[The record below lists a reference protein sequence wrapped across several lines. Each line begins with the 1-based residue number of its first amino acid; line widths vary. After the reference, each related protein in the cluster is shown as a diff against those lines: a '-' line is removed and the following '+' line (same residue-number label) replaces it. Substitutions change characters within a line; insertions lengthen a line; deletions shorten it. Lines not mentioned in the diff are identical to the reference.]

1 MSFLDIVQYAWVSVL
16 GQVIDVL
23 PSIIAALIIFILGL
37 VIGPIVGGLVARI
50 IRTIKVDQLIAKSGV
65 KEALGAFGDV
75 SISVLVGRLVK
86 WFIVVVSLIAS
97 ADVLELDQITG
108 ILTLIVN
115 YIPQVIVAI
124 IILAAGILI
133 GGVLESFVKKA
144 AHGLDHHV
152 ILAKFSRLSVV
163 VFAALAALIQ
173 LGVAPSLIEIA
184 FAGVVLA
191 LALAFGLGGRAK
203 AAETL
208 EKMF

>member
-1 MSFLDIVQYAWVSVL
+1 MSFLEVIQIAWINVL
-16 GQVIDVL
+16 GQVIGVL
-23 PSIIAALIIFILGL
+23 PSIVAAFIIFILGL

-50 IRTIKVDQLIAKSGV
+50 IRAMKIDQLIAKSGI
-65 KEALGAFGDV
+65 KEALGAFGDI

-86 WFIVVVSLIAS
+86 WFIVVISLIAS
-97 ADVLELDQITG
+97 ADVLGLDQITG
-108 ILTLIVN
+108 ILTGIVN

-144 AHGLDHHV
+144 AHGVDHHTV
-152 ILAKFSRLSVV
+152 LAKISRLSVV

-173 LGVAPSLIEIA
+173 LGVAPSLIEIL